1 MQKGTKYA
9 LLFGAVPF
17 ITLVLAL
24 PFINRVEPFI
34 LGLPF
39 VLFWIILWVALTPL
53 ALFGA
58 YQCEKKFNQPESED
72 EE

>member
-9 LLFGAVPF
+9 LLCGAVPF
-17 ITLVLAL
+17 VTLVLAL
-24 PFINRVEPFI
+24 PWVNRVEPFI

-39 VLFWIILWVALTPL
+39 VLFWIVLWVALTPL
-53 ALFGA
+53 ALLAA
-58 YQCEKKFNQPESED
+58 YRCEKRHNPPEEED